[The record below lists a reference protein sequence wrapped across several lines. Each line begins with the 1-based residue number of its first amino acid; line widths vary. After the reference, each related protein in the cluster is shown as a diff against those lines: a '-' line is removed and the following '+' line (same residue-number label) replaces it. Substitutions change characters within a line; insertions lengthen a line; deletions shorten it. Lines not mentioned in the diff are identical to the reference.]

1 MSLRLDPRGLRSI
14 DQVIAD
20 LSDAA
25 AQLRPDDP
33 RFCKLTEMIRGLQEI
48 RMVPAA
54 PLSEGGFQ
62 HVSQPSPDKSNRRS
76 PKGRN

>member
-14 DQVIAD
+14 DQVITD

-33 RFCKLTEMIRGLQEI
+33 RFAKLTEMIRGLQEI
-48 RMVPAA
+48 RTVPAA
-54 PLSEGGFQ
+54 PLREAGFQ
-62 HVSQPSPDKSNRRS
+62 HVSQPSSDESDRRPPKSCN
-76 PKGRN
+76 

>member
-33 RFCKLTEMIRGLQEI
+33 RFAKLTEMIRSLREI
-48 RMVPAA
+48 RTVPVA
-54 PLSEGGFQ
+54 PLREGGFQ
-62 HVSQPSPDKSNRRS
+62 RVSQPSPDKSD
-76 PKGRN
+76 